1 MFKLRSP
8 FVYVGRK
15 PKLIKVDCF
24 SCAESIWLTQENVRV
39 INYCAS
45 CR

>member
-8 FVYVGRK
+8 IDFVRK
-15 PKLIKVDCF
+15 EPKLIKVGCF
-24 SCAESIWLTQENVRV
+24 SCAASTWVAPANVRV
-39 INYCAS
+39 VNYCAS

>member
-8 FVYVGRK
+8 IVFVRK
-15 PKLIKVDCF
+15 EPKLIKVGCF
-24 SCAESIWLTQENVRV
+24 SCAADIWLTQENVRV